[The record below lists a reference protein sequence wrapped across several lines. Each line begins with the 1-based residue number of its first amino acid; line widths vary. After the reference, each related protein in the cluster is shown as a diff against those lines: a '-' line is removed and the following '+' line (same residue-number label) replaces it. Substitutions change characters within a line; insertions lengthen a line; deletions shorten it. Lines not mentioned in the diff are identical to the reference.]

1 MGMAM
6 SVSGTNLDHGQR
18 FNRRVVLE
26 TVRIHA
32 SISRAEIAR
41 LTGLSAQTVSNI
53 AESLLGAGLLLEK
66 RVRDGRRG
74 QPPVN
79 LEIDAAGG
87 YSVGI
92 AFDHRRIAAVLVDLA
107 GGLVRQTELG
117 VADAAPLPVLRQ
129 IEAAVRGLLRA
140 QGLPRKRLLGVGV
153 VAPALFEAGSL
164 IALGPSSMPHWQG
177 FPLEETL
184 SRRLDCRVFV
194 DNDATAAAIGEKLYG
209 AGRALQHFFYIYC
222 GVGLGGGMVL
232 AGKPYRGSH
241 MQAGELG
248 HVIVE
253 PNGRPCP
260 CGNRGCLERYVSL
273 SSALA
278 ALTGLP
284 EGAEPVDP
292 ERLAKAHAAGDRG
305 LLAWLEDAAAHL
317 RQAIVGIENL
327 LDPQTVI
334 IGGIL
339 PEAMLDELILRLAP
353 LPQSVAARR
362 RAALPRIM
370 RSAAGLDTPVLGA
383 ASLPVFA
390 ATTADTDVLFK
401 RNAPERPRPAHDVE
415 RWPDLSQGTT
425 RQGKALRSL
434 GDRA

>member
-1 MGMAM
+1 MI

-53 AESLLGAGLLLEK
+53 AESLLEAGLLLEK

-79 LEIDAAGG
+79 LAIDPAGG
-87 YSVGI
+87 HSVGI

-107 GGLVRQTELG
+107 GGLVRQTEIA
-117 VADAAPLPVLRQ
+117 VADAAPSSMLRQ
-129 IEAAVRGLLRA
+129 IEGTVRGLLRA
-140 QGLPRKRLLGVGV
+140 KGLPRKRLLGVGV

-177 FPLEETL
+177 FPLEDRLAEK
-184 SRRLDCRVFV
+184 LDCPVFL
-194 DNDATAAAIGEKLYG
+194 DNDATAAAIGERLYG
-209 AGRALQHFFYIYC
+209 AGRALQHFFYIYF

-232 AGKPYRGSH
+232 AGKPYRGAH
-241 MQAGELG
+241 GQAGELG

-253 PNGRPCP
+253 PNGKPCP

-273 SSALA
+273 SSAQS
-278 ALTGLP
+278 ALTGLQ
-284 EGAEPVDP
+284 EGAEPVDTDL
-292 ERLAKAHAAGDRG
+292 LAHAHAAGEPR
-305 LLAWLEDAAAHL
+305 LAAWLEEATGRL
-317 RQAIVGIENL
+317 RQAIIGIENL
-327 LDPQTVI
+327 LDPQSVV

-339 PEAMLDELILRLAP
+339 PEAMLDELILHLAP

-362 RAALPRIM
+362 RDALPRIM
-370 RSAAGLDTPVLGA
+370 KSAAGLDTPALGA
-383 ASLPVFA
+383 ASLPVFD
-390 ATTADTDVLFK
+390 ATTADTNMLLK
-401 RNAPERPRPAHDVE
+401 RE
-415 RWPDLSQGTT
+415 TT
-425 RQGKALRSL
+425 RPLR
-434 GDRA
+434 RASA